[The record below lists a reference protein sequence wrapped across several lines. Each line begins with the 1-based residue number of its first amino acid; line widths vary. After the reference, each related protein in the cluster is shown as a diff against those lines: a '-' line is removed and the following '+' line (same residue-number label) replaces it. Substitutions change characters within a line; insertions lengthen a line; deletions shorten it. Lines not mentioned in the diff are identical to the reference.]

1 MSPRFCRGVVLVAL
15 AALLLAVVV
24 GQMARFLHG

>member
-1 MSPRFCRGVVLVAL
+1 MSPRFRRGIVLMAL

-24 GQMARFLHG
+24 GQLLPDLIR